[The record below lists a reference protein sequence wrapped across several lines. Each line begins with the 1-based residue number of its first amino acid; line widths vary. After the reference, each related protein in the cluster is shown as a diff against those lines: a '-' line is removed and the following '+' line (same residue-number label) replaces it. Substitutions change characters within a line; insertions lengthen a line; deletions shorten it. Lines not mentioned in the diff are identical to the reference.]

1 MVPSVVMVVDRL
13 PLNANGKLDRKAL
26 PAPRYAAGDG
36 GAPATAR
43 EQQLC
48 EVFAQVLSLD
58 QVGVEDSFFDLGG
71 HSLLAA
77 VLVARL
83 TQRLGVKIS
92 LRTFMT
98 NPSVRAIDRYLD
110 HQDS

>member
-1 MVPSVVMVVDRL
+1 ML
-13 PLNANGKLDRKAL
+13 G
-26 PAPRYAAGDG
+26 
-36 GAPATAR
+36 
-43 EQQLC
+43 
-48 EVFAQVLSLD
+48 LD

-83 TQRLGVKIS
+83 AQRLGIKIS

-110 HQDS
+110 QPRQLAAGRHATAPPGLVPARKASVKLL